1 MECESLVD
9 WIGEAILAALSFS
22 IGAFL
27 TYGIFR
33 EKMKT
38 KAFEE
43 AQRKA
48 MAMLAEMYERERKR
62 IEESIERDYKRK
74 FEEWK
79 KEFLSKLSDEEK
91 REK

>member
-1 MECESLVD
+1 MVD
-9 WIGEAILAALSFS
+9 WIAEAILAALSFS

-33 EKMKT
+33 EKLKT

-48 MAMLAEMYERERKR
+48 MAMLAEMYEKERKR
-62 IEESIERDYKRK
+62 IEESIAREYKEK

-79 KEFLSKLSDEEK
+79 REFLKRLNEK
-91 REK
+91 EGKGKQ